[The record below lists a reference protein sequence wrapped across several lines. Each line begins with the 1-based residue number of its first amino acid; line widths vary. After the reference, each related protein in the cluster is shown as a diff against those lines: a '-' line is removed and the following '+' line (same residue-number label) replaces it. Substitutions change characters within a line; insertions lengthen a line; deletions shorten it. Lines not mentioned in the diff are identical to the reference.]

1 MGMGMHSFFQL
12 GMKNGNAFL
21 FSSRNG
27 NGNAFLKLRN
37 GPMSDFNPFF
47 HIFDGTFG
55 KSAKD
60 KKSQDENL
68 VENHVWTKELFSRSV
83 PSMF

>member
-1 MGMGMHSFFQL
+1 MGMHSFFQL

-37 GPMSDFNPFF
+37 GPMSVK
-47 HIFDGTFG
+47 T
-55 KSAKD
+55 
-60 KKSQDENL
+60 
-68 VENHVWTKELFSRSV
+68 ELLDRSIV
-83 PSMF
+83 DN

>member
-12 GMKNGNAFL
+12 GMKNGNASNAFL

-37 GPMSDFNPFF
+37 GPMS
-47 HIFDGTFG
+47 GREV
-55 KSAKD
+55 
-60 KKSQDENL
+60 SQPKEKVEVVKTNL
-68 VENHVWTKELFSRSV
+68 IRRSH
-83 PSMF
+83 

>member
-1 MGMGMHSFFQL
+1 MGMHSFFQL

-37 GPMSDFNPFF
+37 GPMS
-47 HIFDGTFG
+47 GREV
-55 KSAKD
+55 
-60 KKSQDENL
+60 SQPKEKVEVVKTNL
-68 VENHVWTKELFSRSV
+68 IRRSH
-83 PSMF
+83 

>member
-1 MGMGMHSFFQL
+1 MGMHSFFQL

-37 GPMSDFNPFF
+37 GPMS
-47 HIFDGTFG
+47 GREV
-55 KSAKD
+55 
-60 KKSQDENL
+60 SQPKEKVEVVVKTNL
-68 VENHVWTKELFSRSV
+68 IRRSH
-83 PSMF
+83 

>member
-1 MGMGMHSFFQL
+1 MGMHSFFQL

-37 GPMSDFNPFF
+37 GPMSGSCGGEKP
-47 HIFDGTFG
+47 
-55 KSAKD
+55 
-60 KKSQDENL
+60 
-68 VENHVWTKELFSRSV
+68 KERAVRRVLWCID
-83 PSMF
+83 MFLA